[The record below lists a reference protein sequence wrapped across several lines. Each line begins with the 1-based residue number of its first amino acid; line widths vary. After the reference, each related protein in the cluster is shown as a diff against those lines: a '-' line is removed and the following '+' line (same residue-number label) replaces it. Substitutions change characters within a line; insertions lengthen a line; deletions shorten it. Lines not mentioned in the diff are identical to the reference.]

1 MFEIDNVIVKIISS
15 IFNICLLLPFYMINN
30 FFPVK
35 NIENSIIY
43 ICKNFIYQVFLQL
56 NGLCL
61 LNLIKPLTPLKK
73 LYDIIFL
80 HQILMNIFNIIHCNR
95 IIINTKIINIT
106 SKSNFFIL
114 FIDQSFEVFPRHIGP
129 TKI

>member
-15 IFNICLLLPFYMINN
+15 IFIIYLFTTPILYDQY

-35 NIENSIIY
+35 NIANSIIY

-61 LNLIKPLTPLKK
+61 LNVRKPLTPLKT

-80 HQILMNIFNIIHCNR
+80 HQILVNIFNIIHCNR

-106 SKSNFFIL
+106 SKSSFF
-114 FIDQSFEVFPRHIGP
+114 HI
-129 TKI
+129 IY